1 MTELRHRVKLLLIA
15 GFCAI
20 GLVGGAAQAADLA
33 PVAPLPA
40 LAYFSWTGCYA
51 GGNAGGLWVYRQWS
65 DQIPGDPLFGTD
77 FGRYTQGGVLGG
89 LQGGCNYQIGGWVVG
104 LQADYDWA
112 SGDAHNT
119 PPVVFSPFAL
129 TDAARLKSLA
139 SVTGRFGHAWDHFL
153 GYIKAGGA

>member
-51 GGNAGGLWVYRQWS
+51 GGNAGGLWAYRQWS

-77 FGRYTQGGVLGG
+77 FGRYTQGACWGACREAAIIRSAAGWLD
-89 LQGGCNYQIGGWVVG
+89 CKPTTIGRAAM
-104 LQADYDWA
+104 LTIRRR
-112 SGDAHNT
+112 SSF
-119 PPVVFSPFAL
+119 PPLRSPML
-129 TDAARLKSLA
+129 R
-139 SVTGRFGHAWDHFL
+139 G
-153 GYIKAGGA
+153 